1 MSITQVSKEEAR
13 EIWRASVSVRSK
25 LLGQR
30 AADVIWGEKLLQGVE
45 IYPGIVEPGGKL
57 YYHLENGTRIIVDP
71 KLGVMFV
78 EGDVCEGVL

>member
-1 MSITQVSKEEAR
+1 MSHVSKEKAR

-57 YYHLENGTRIIVDP
+57 YYHLGNGTKITADP
-71 KLGVMFV
+71 ELGVMFEEDV
-78 EGDVCEGVL
+78 REGDL